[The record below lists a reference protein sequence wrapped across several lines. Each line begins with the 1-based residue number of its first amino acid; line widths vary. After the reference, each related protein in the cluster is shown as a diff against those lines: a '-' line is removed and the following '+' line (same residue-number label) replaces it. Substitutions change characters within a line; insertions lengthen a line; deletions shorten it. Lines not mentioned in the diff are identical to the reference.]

1 MGFVFPSCLY
11 VIVDPAGVAGRNH
24 LELARAALAAGVP
37 LLQLRMKHADT
48 REFIDCARAMRALCT
63 QRGAKFLVNDRV
75 DIAVLVDA
83 DGVHLGQDD
92 LSPSLA
98 RHWLG
103 KEKIIGWSTHN
114 LAQAKA
120 AQVAG
125 LVDYIGV
132 GPIFPTSTKER
143 PAPVLGL
150 DGLREIRATV
160 DLPIVAIGGITPETA
175 REVLAAGADAV
186 AMIGAIAHAPDPAA
200 LLKEL
205 RVLLDGPTV
214 TKSKPL

>member
-63 QRGAKFLVNDRV
+63 QQGAKFLVNDRV

-143 PAPVLGL
+143 PDPVLGL
-150 DGLREIRATV
+150 DGLREIRAAV
-160 DLPIVAIGGITPETA
+160 DLPIAAIGGITPETA